1 MIPISPPEI
10 LRCAQD
16 DSRGLCHPERSE
28 GYLARICPATLPHV
42 ALQTSGESPVR
53 NIRDI
58 LDIKFRIKKM
68 AKIDDLR
75 LMTKVAHLYYEQEL
89 SQSEIATKLNLSQAN
104 ISRLLKRA
112 LQEQIVRI
120 TVSPPHSVY
129 TDLEEELEK
138 KYALNEVI
146 VVDSGED
153 EDEEQLLHAIGAL
166 EK

>member
-1 MIPISPPEI
+1 
-10 LRCAQD
+10 
-16 DSRGLCHPERSE
+16 
-28 GYLARICPATLPHV
+28 
-42 ALQTSGESPVR
+42 
-53 NIRDI
+53 
-58 LDIKFRIKKM
+58 M

-138 KYALNEVI
+138 KYQSEIAR
-146 VVDSGED
+146 SSSFTR
-153 EDEEQLLHAIGAL
+153 
-166 EK
+166 